1 MNYLKSLLFNFLIVF
16 FSNHLIPGIDVVV
29 QKKLPH
35 LGGDLLFAVGL
46 GLLNSLI
53 YPMLKVL
60 NRKSSMTAHIA
71 IFSITLN
78 FGAYALLKLLPFGI
92 QISSLEGYLFPA
104 LAVTIVSFLTNL
116 FEMRARRHP
125 HCSNSEQ
132 EPPTD
137 P

>member
-16 FSNHLIPGIDVVV
+16 FANHLIPGIDVVV

-35 LGGDLLFAVGL
+35 LGGDLLFALGL
-46 GLLNSLI
+46 GLVNSLI
-53 YPMLKVL
+53 YPALKVL
-60 NRKSSMTAHIA
+60 NRKSSIIAQIA
-71 IFSITLN
+71 IISIILN

-104 LAVTIVSFLTNL
+104 LVVTIVSFLTNV
-116 FEMRARRHP
+116 FEMRAQRHH
-125 HCSNSEQ
+125 HCSKSE

-137 P
+137 L